1 MFLRPDGA
9 GPLPEWF
16 VVAGLMASV
25 DGVRCYQAAGW
36 DGERWHGIGPTVT
49 DPSSSDVVAAMVVH
63 QGRLVIG
70 GRFNSLPNPHGVP
83 VPMGHVAQLVDGEW
97 QPLGAGVLSGGSL
110 PVAMLAM
117 FNGEIVA
124 GGAFSLSGQ
133 QGANVARW
141 TGSQWSIVAG
151 GPSGSS
157 GVGGAVENNLA
168 LFQGQLYAGGS
179 GSRRAR
185 RKCGCSACSVA
196 GQSSLGGMG
205 GLEG

>member
-124 GGAFSLSGQ
+124 GG
-133 QGANVARW
+133 
-141 TGSQWSIVAG
+141 
-151 GPSGSS
+151 PSGSS
-157 GVGGAVENNLA
+157 GVGGAVVNNLA